1 MRGNIN
7 DKTSKGQN
15 SQKRNHKINFEFHIT
30 ELNFF

>member
-7 DKTSKGQN
+7 DKTSKAQN
-15 SQKRNHKINFEFHIT
+15 SQKKSHKINFEFHKI